1 MVNSN
6 HNLMSKGPMQREFI
20 FKTTVSMSYYS
31 IIFYLPKGRFQ
42 KLKPNFSPCTVTQR
56 QPSVAQ

>member
-31 IIFYLPKGRFQ
+31 IIFYLPKG
-42 KLKPNFSPCTVTQR
+42 
-56 QPSVAQ
+56 